1 MALPSILCPY
11 RPPGPH
17 SPDLATIIQPCPS
30 HRHGDGGGLERLSV
44 FTFTKPPDP
53 RGSGQSYTYPLI
65 PLPNV
70 SPQTSLR
77 QKKRVYPQP
86 IRRSSSLI
94 TYLQDVGQVTAA
106 TLLGGTMI
114 FSSILAGGLVGLAI
128 SFRNLPDVRILRNY
142 VPSETS
148 YIYDINGTLLY
159 SLHDEANREVVDI
172 DEVSPHLKRA
182 VLAVEDSYFYTHN
195 GINPSSVG
203 RALMA
208 NLEAGSTVE
217 GGSTVTMQLVKNLFL
232 TPERAVS
239 RKLAEAVLALRLEQ
253 IFSKDEILEMYLN
266 QVYWGHNNYGVETAA
281 QSYFNKSA
289 KDLTLPEAAMM
300 AGLIQAPENYS
311 PFNNYQYT
319 KQRQTIALNR
329 MGQLGWITP
338 EEEAAAKAAPLMVG
352 EIKSFRSSIAP
363 YVTEAAVQELKARFG
378 NEAVVK
384 GGMRVQTTIDL
395 GLQRKA
401 EEVVQRHHA
410 RIARMADQMALVA
423 VDPRTHFVKA
433 MVGGVNYQESQFNR
447 VTQAYRQPGSAF
459 KPFVYYAA
467 FATGRYTPASLVA
480 DTPVS
485 YPDGYRSYS
494 PRNYDGGFMGNI
506 PIRLA
511 LEVSRNVPAVKL
523 GQAVGVNQIIEICR
537 TLGIKSPMQPVTSLP
552 LGAVDLSPMEMA
564 GAYATFASNGWHADP
579 TFIVQVSDSSGNVV
593 LDNTPRPQLVL
604 DPWATASLTDVLQ
617 GVVARGTGK
626 AAQIGRPVA
635 GKTGTTDSQ
644 RDVWFVGYV
653 PQLATAVWVGND
665 NYAPLR
671 AGATGGTYAAP
682 VWRDFMQAAL
692 INVPVEAFKRPS
704 DFVKP

>member
-1 MALPSILCPY
+1 
-11 RPPGPH
+11 
-17 SPDLATIIQPCPS
+17 
-30 HRHGDGGGLERLSV
+30 
-44 FTFTKPPDP
+44 
-53 RGSGQSYTYPLI
+53 
-65 PLPNV
+65 V

-564 GAYATFASNGWHADP
+564 GAYATFASNGWHADT

-692 INVPVEAFKRPS
+692 VNVPVEAFKRPS